1 MLITDGK
8 KVVDVE
14 IRTIPD
20 GGCDITESLLIN
32 RFSTYDGARDM
43 LVIDV
48 NIKDYL
54 RDVRDLVY
62 NGLSYKAELTINY

>member
-1 MLITDGK
+1 MLVTDGK

-32 RFSTYDGARDM
+32 RSSAYDGARDM

-48 NIKDYL
+48 SIKDYL
-54 RDVRDLVY
+54 QYVRNLVY
-62 NGLSYKAELTINY
+62 NELPYKTELTINY